1 MVLSPGL
8 TPAGAPMIPRRLEG
22 MPEATKQGL
31 RQLEIS
37 PRALAVWERIAE
49 RLEAHGGA
57 ALAIDYGEEGPLGDS
72 LRAIGPRVVPPL
84 RDPGAADLSAYVDF
98 GAMRRVI
105 ETREPSEG
113 AVGGG
118 VECYGP
124 IPQRDLLFGLGIQ
137 ERLER
142 LVGEC
147 ETEEQAEKVCVACER
162 LVGGRRRGR
171 GGGRRRGGGASA
183 GHGVQVQGARD
194 GEQGHGRARGVPAMT
209 NEARD
214 SGSRSATPRRGI
226 KKIST
231 RRSRRAPPPSH
242 PLRA

>member
-1 MVLSPGL
+1 MTTGAGSASADDSRDDDDGDEGREGALEMVLSPGL
-8 TPAGAPMIPRRLEG
+8 TPAGALMIPRRLEG

-72 LRAIGPRVVPPL
+72 LRAIKDHAFVPPL

-124 IPQRDLLFGLGIQ
+124 IAQRDLLFGLGIQ

-147 ETEEQAEKVCVACER
+147 ETEEQAEKVYVACER
-162 LVGGRRRGR
+162 LVGGDDVAAE
-171 GGGRRRGGGASA
+171 GGGGEVA
-183 GHGVQVQGARD
+183 ARAP
-194 GEQGHGRARGVPAMT
+194 GMGFRYKALAMVSKGTGVPAGFQ
-209 NEARD
+209 R
-214 SGSRSATPRRGI
+214 
-226 KKIST
+226 
-231 RRSRRAPPPSH
+231 
-242 PLRA
+242 